1 MNMTPSLPLAP
12 RADAPTEPVR
22 TPAKPVS
29 DPLRQAPDVLE
40 TIEVDCR
47 LWPDEYLREAVVTG
61 GGE

>member
-1 MNMTPSLPLAP
+1 MNTTTSLPLAS

-22 TPAKPVS
+22 TPPLPVS
-29 DPLRQAPDVLE
+29 DPLRQMPDGLE
-40 TIEVDCR
+40 MIEVDCR